1 MAQQVKAI
9 VSDIHDLPPPGE
21 VREWL
26 GIVEGST
33 VTFVLDERGVRILPV
48 TSSIMHVF
56 GSVEPLP
63 KTSKDFDAEIEEAM
77 QDAAG
82 HRVWPSGRR
91 GIALIL

>member
-1 MAQQVKAI
+1 MVQQVKAI
-9 VSDIHDLPPPGE
+9 VSDIHDLPP
-21 VREWL
+21 
-26 GIVEGST
+26 T
-33 VTFVLDERGVRILPV
+33 VPV

-82 HRVWPSGRR
+82 LRVWPSGRR